1 MEVIIVLSRKR
12 NRQNKSTKRPY
23 SDGRHRR
30 WKVEFADRDPEE
42 GDLLYVASE
51 YARTGL
57 YFPYRT
63 KDTKDWQEHA
73 HGFEGVIEA
82 LLEEPESFSIEGF
95 EEYYSRQELEMIKA
109 IQEKLQENRS

>member
-1 MEVIIVLSRKR
+1 M
-12 NRQNKSTKRPY
+12 
-23 SDGRHRR
+23 
-30 WKVEFADRDPEE
+30 
-42 GDLLYVASE
+42 ASE

-57 YFPYRT
+57 CFPYRT

-82 LLEEPESFSIEGF
+82 LLEEPESFSIERF

-109 IQEKLQENRS
+109 IQEKLLETKT